1 MKKKEYLGLELEVLS
16 FYLQDVLTASV
27 SDIEEDWDDENEYGA
42 F

>member
-1 MKKKEYLGLELEVLS
+1 MKKRKYVGLELEVVS

-27 SDIEEDWDDENEYGA
+27 SDIEEDWDDENEYGS